1 MLPKNVY
8 VMREYE
14 KQSRERLQQEAQNA
28 RRLPRHQGRQDQK
41 LNFPAWEFTLEK
53 FRTLRMRFNPSS

>member
-14 KQSRERLQQEAQNA
+14 RQSRDRLQQEAQNA
-28 RRLPRHQGRQDQK
+28 RRLSRNQDRVKSK
-41 LNFPAWEFTLEK
+41 LDLPVWEFTLKK